1 MPSSLERF
9 HSRALEYSS
18 FPPVSVYGT
27 GGLGLTAELFSEA
40 EYHPIP
46 LSRGFEVLSLFRL
59 NRSFIPGEPTSFDDD
74 STRRWINFLRHST
87 DQTVSDG
94 AGILNQL
101 GIDYSLRP
109 RLSTRLTLGGR
120 TFPRNPW
127 DLGELEFNQLYRYL
141 CLHSHFQT
149 LQSRLP
155 FPFAAFGTLSYCL
168 PCGKPI
174 ASVYGLSPDNFRR
187 NFARWV
193 SCYALFK

>member
-1 MPSSLERF
+1 M
-9 HSRALEYSS
+9 
-18 FPPVSVYGT
+18 SVYGT
-27 GGLGLTAELFSEA
+27 GILGLTAKFFSGA
-40 EYHPIP
+40 EYHRIPI
-46 LSRGFEVLSLFRL
+46 SRGFRVLSFFSL
-59 NRSFIPGEPTSFDDD
+59 NVRYFIPEQPTNFDDD
-74 STRRWINFLRHST
+74 STRRSVNFLRHST
-87 DQTVSDG
+87 GRTVSDG

-127 DLGELEFNQLYRYL
+127 DLGELELNQLYRYL

-174 ASVYGLSPDNFRR
+174 ASVYGLSPDHFRR

>member
-1 MPSSLERF
+1 M
-9 HSRALEYSS
+9 
-18 FPPVSVYGT
+18 SVYGT
-27 GGLGLTAELFSEA
+27 GILGLTGELFLEA

-46 LSRGFEVLSLFRL
+46 ISRGFRVLSLFRL

-109 RLSTRLTLGGR
+109 HLSTRLTLGGR

-127 DLGELEFNQLYRYL
+127 DLGEPELNRLYRYL
-141 CLHSHFQT
+141 CLHSHFQA
-149 LQSRLP
+149 LHGRLP
-155 FPFAAFGTLSYCL
+155 FHFAALGTLSYCL

-174 ASVYGLSPDNFRR
+174 ASVYGLSPDHFRR

>member
-9 HSRALEYSS
+9 NSRALEYSS

-27 GGLGLTAELFSEA
+27 GILGLTTKLFSEA
-40 EYHPIP
+40 EYHRIPIG
-46 LSRGFEVLSLFRL
+46 RGFRVLSLFRL
-59 NRSFIPGEPTSFDDD
+59 TRSFIPGEPTSFDDD
-74 STRRWINFLRHST
+74 STRRSINFLRHSM

-94 AGILNQL
+94 TGILNQF

-127 DLGELEFNQLYRYL
+127 DLGEPDLNRLYRYL
-141 CLHSHFQT
+141 CLHSHFQA
-149 LQSRLP
+149 LHGRLP
-155 FPFAAFGTLSYCL
+155 FHFAALGTLSYCS
-168 PCGKPI
+168 PCGEPI
-174 ASVYGLSPDNFRR
+174 ASVYGLSPDHFRR

>member
-9 HSRALEYSS
+9 NSRALEYSS
-18 FPPVSVYGT
+18 IPPVSVYGT
-27 GGLGLTAELFSEA
+27 GTLGLTGGFFLEA
-40 EYHPIP
+40 GYHIIP
-46 LSRGFEVLSLFRL
+46 LSRGFGVPSSFSVT
-59 NRSFIPGEPTSFDDD
+59 RSFNPELPIDLDND
-74 STRRWINFLRHST
+74 STRCYVNLLRHPT
-87 DQTVSDG
+87 GQTVSSG
-94 AGILNQL
+94 TGILNQF

-127 DLGELEFNQLYRYL
+127 DFGEMELNHLYRYL
-141 CLHSHFQT
+141 CLHSHFQA
-149 LQSRLP
+149 LHGRLP
-155 FPFAAFGTLSYCL
+155 FHFAALGTLSYCL

-174 ASVYGLSPDNFRR
+174 ASVYGLSPDHFRR